1 MASTGLGVTIGSHS
15 LRAVKL
21 RRKGAGFVVQ
31 KVFSERVDDATRP
44 AAGRALAARGLT
56 GAPVT
61 LGLTG
66 RDVIIRYS
74 QVPPVPDWRLK
85 TLMKFEVEEVGSQSG
100 GDVSADYKKL
110 NLPDP
115 DGAREEDTILVA
127 LARNRHLDV
136 LLKALASGGL
146 KTSGGCPNSVALF
159 NAFAVNATYTEEET
173 AILVNVGAEDLDI
186 AIQRGGELLFA
197 RNATPGGKAFTEALR
212 QAFSTSESKA
222 EQMKLTKGD
231 VTPKGQAKYAD
242 STAEKVANAMM
253 GVAGQMSAL
262 IQSTLMIARAQT
274 RIPDLRIDRV
284 LLAGG
289 GASLK
294 GLDLYLKQAMGVPVE
309 RFNPFVLCDL
319 SQLSAE
325 EKELAEKAPH
335 EFAVCVGLAQ
345 TRLSN
350 AAFQLEVLPAAL
362 RRQRDFWTK
371 GIWSVAAAAVMGGV
385 LWFLY
390 QGRIEAAAEH
400 DQRRARVIQRTEAV
414 KKRDTKVRE
423 QLARAQEEEIRHGLL
438 AERITPG
445 RVLADVWSV
454 LNKQLALSPNVY
466 LVSVGLRLEESANE
480 FPYVRPKKPQYPG
493 TGYETTTRSRYQ
505 TRQGAVVAVLRVSG
519 GERPEQLA
527 AKFTEGCETDGT
539 EIGLV
544 VDTLKTFKPGRPGE
558 DGMFELAFSPGVRLE
573 PAGGQGRAMVLKK
586 PRLNDDKDPNAF
598 IGVAPNGVEVKVP
611 FSAVAPAELSKV
623 LNERWPE
630 LTAPRIKE
638 LVQAATQGEATPR
651 SPR

>member
-1 MASTGLGVTIGSHS
+1 
-15 LRAVKL
+15 VKL
-21 RRKGAGFVVQ
+21 KRKGAGFVVQ

-115 DGAREEDTILVA
+115 EGTREEDTILVA
-127 LARNRHLDV
+127 LARNRYVDT
-136 LLKALASGGL
+136 LLKSLASGGL
-146 KTSGGCPNSVALF
+146 KTSGGCANSVALF

-197 RNATPGGKAFTEALR
+197 RNATPGGKAFTEALM
-212 QAFSTSESKA
+212 QAFSTTESKA

-325 EKELAEKAPH
+325 EKELVEKAPH

-350 AAFQLEVLPAAL
+350 AAFQLEVLPASL
-362 RRQRDFWTK
+362 RRQRDFRTK
-371 GIWSVAAAAVMGGV
+371 GIWGVAAAAVMGGV

-390 QGRIEAAAEH
+390 QGRIEAAADH
-400 DQRRARVIQRTEAV
+400 DARRVRVNAKVESV

-423 QLARAQEEEIRHGLL
+423 ALARSQEEQARHILL
-438 AERITPG
+438 AERVAPG

-454 LNKQLALSPNVY
+454 LNKQLGTSPNVY
-466 LVSVGLRLEESANE
+466 LSTLALKLEESSNE
-480 FPYVRPKKPQYPG
+480 FPYVRPKKPQAPG
-493 TGYETTTRSRYQ
+493 TGYEVATRSRYQ
-505 TRQGAVVAVLRVSG
+505 TRQGGVTAVLRVSG
-519 GERPEQLA
+519 GERPEGIAQA
-527 AKFTEGCETDGT
+527 FIKGCEDTANALG
-539 EIGLV
+539 IV
-544 VDTLKTFKPGRPGE
+544 VDTLKTFRPGKPGE
-558 DGMFELAFSPGVRLE
+558 DGVFELGFTPGIRLE
-573 PAGGQGRAMVLKK
+573 PLAGEGRAWILRNPK
-586 PRLNDDKDPNAF
+586 LDDANSPTAF
-598 IGVAPNGVEVKVP
+598 VGMAQNGIQTSVP
-611 FSAVAPAELSKV
+611 FKDVSPTELGKILREHFPDLAEDRVKEIVKDAQSAA
-623 LNERWPE
+623 N
-630 LTAPRIKE
+630 PRP
-638 LVQAATQGEATPR
+638 PR
-651 SPR
+651 